1 MSKNLLIGA
10 LLGGTATY
18 VAWKL
23 LSEEQRE
30 KIKANLS
37 ECTTEVVDNATDYAL
52 NALDIV
58 DEKLAERE
66 AQTDEQLDNLSARF
80 NKVTDKV
87 KDKAGKMVDRFTNDD
102 FDKQTEN
109 IRQQLAK
116 NKKDEDIII
125 DATNS
130 AAENDNSEKED

>member
-66 AQTDEQLDNLSARF
+66 TQTDEQLDNLSARF

>member
-37 ECTTEVVDNATDYAL
+37 ECTTEVVDSATDYAL

-66 AQTDEQLDNLSARF
+66 AQTNEQVDSLSARF
-80 NKVTDKV
+80 NKATDKV
-87 KDKAGKMVDRFTNDD
+87 KDKAGKMVDHFTNDD
-102 FDKQTEN
+102 FDQQTEN

-125 DATNS
+125 DATDNAPES
-130 AAENDNSEKED
+130 DNSEKED

>member
-80 NKVTDKV
+80 NKATDKV